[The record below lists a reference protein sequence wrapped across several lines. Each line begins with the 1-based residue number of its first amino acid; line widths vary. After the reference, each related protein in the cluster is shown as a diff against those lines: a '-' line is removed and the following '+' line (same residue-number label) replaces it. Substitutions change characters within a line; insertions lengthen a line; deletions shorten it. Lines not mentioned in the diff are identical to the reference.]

1 MLSTRANGA
10 CPSGRFGICLLEMD
24 MTTPT
29 STADASTAVQRLA
42 ALGYPD
48 PTAEPWAEAAR
59 LVLRHE
65 LFECV
70 SKLGLKSPSQLLNYF
85 AQTLLAVAPE
95 ACVAIA
101 LAARVSMPEL
111 DLVEC
116 AIGFAVPERI
126 LVRARLVGEG
136 KMVGCNPADAVA
148 VVAVCEFIW
157 SLTVRNEA
165 NLQPTSESDVR
176 ILRAPAE

>member
-1 MLSTRANGA
+1 
-10 CPSGRFGICLLEMD
+10 
-24 MTTPT
+24 MTAPT
-29 STADASTAVQRLA
+29 ATADATTAVQRLA

-48 PTAEPWAEAAR
+48 PTAGAWAEAAR

-65 LFECV
+65 LYECV
-70 SKLGLKSPSQLLNYF
+70 SKLDRASPSQLQNYF

-95 ACVAIA
+95 VCVAIA
-101 LAARVSMPEL
+101 LAARASMSEL
-111 DLVEC
+111 ELVER

-157 SLTVRNEA
+157 PLTVRNEA

-176 ILRAPAE
+176 ILRALAEYLAQRRALG